1 MQFNVSYTLG
11 RTRDVQSDPVGR
23 VSGEESSRIKRLAS
37 AAFYSP
43 PRSFFTRQGDPSSS
57 YGYSDF
63 DQRQNLVFNFI
74 AQSPYVPG
82 FPRLLSGWQ
91 VAALAGIRAG
101 VPFSVITRDLYFEPG
116 FGTLQ
121 NNRANYWGKDTE
133 DAFLADRTPIPGGVV
148 LLDTEK
154 FEKPSLNE
162 MGNLA
167 RNAFRGPGFWNVDF
181 SLSRSFAVPRL
192 GEGAS
197 LQFRIELF
205 NAFNHTNLNNPQSVL
220 ESDVFGQAFFGR
232 QGVGSS
238 QPSVAP
244 LNEQPRRIQLALK
257 VYF

>member
-1 MQFNVSYTLG
+1 
-11 RTRDVQSDPVGR
+11 
-23 VSGEESSRIKRLAS
+23 
-37 AAFYSP
+37 
-43 PRSFFTRQGDPSSS
+43 
-57 YGYSDF
+57 
-63 DQRQNLVFNFI
+63 
-74 AQSPYVPG
+74 
-82 FPRLLSGWQ
+82 
-91 VAALAGIRAG
+91 
-101 VPFSVITRDLYFEPG
+101 
-116 FGTLQ
+116 
-121 NNRANYWGKDTE
+121 
-133 DAFLADRTPIPGGVV
+133 VV